1 MDSLVGYCRRN
12 QDGCG
17 NYSCSERRSPSDG
30 VFENSAYQRVT
41 GACLMLCSTESRF
54 ASMVVERK
62 GGGGGVG
69 VGLYWVLSVSG
80 VQQHRIGGLQR
91 HVRCAG
97 SEILYWFPI
106 THMHHVII
114 VALLQYSLSFRG
126 LCSALYD
133 PSVLLLVHVLGLCAF
148 NTRHNRVSSSAYV
161 MQ

>member
-69 VGLYWVLSVSG
+69 VGLY
-80 VQQHRIGGLQR
+80 
-91 HVRCAG
+91 
-97 SEILYWFPI
+97 
-106 THMHHVII
+106 
-114 VALLQYSLSFRG
+114 
-126 LCSALYD
+126 
-133 PSVLLLVHVLGLCAF
+133 
-148 NTRHNRVSSSAYV
+148 
-161 MQ
+161 